1 MPDAWHAQAGIIF
14 IAAVPPDRDV
24 DGQTIAFHPPTM
36 PIFEGRYSG
45 RTSSINSMVTIP
57 AVGGSSGSAI
67 LNDKMEL
74 VGILFATHPMFN
86 IVTLSSS
93 YESTAVFMNKG
104 FKKILNVD

>member
-1 MPDAWHAQAGIIF
+1 
-14 IAAVPPDRDV
+14 
-24 DGQTIAFHPPTM
+24 
-36 PIFEGRYSG
+36 
-45 RTSSINSMVTIP
+45 MVTIP